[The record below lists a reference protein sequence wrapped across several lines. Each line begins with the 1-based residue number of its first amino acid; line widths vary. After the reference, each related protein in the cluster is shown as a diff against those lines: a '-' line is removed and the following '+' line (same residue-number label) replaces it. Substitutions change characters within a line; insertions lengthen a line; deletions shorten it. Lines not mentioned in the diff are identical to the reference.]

1 MGGLTSFFNPP
12 GIAYSEKFPTS
23 STNKKGL
30 STIVSDSPFFTVGRA
45 LCGGRSD
52 RLRRICPPF
61 AALRTACFRL
71 RIPRTA
77 RPAVPGGRSAG
88 CFAVHPGGANHR
100 FDQPGAI
107 RVCSE
112 IAEASKRRVQ
122 TNRFAEPMAKQNPVR
137 IVPGR
142 EKECPEA
149 KVFAELNAGSNF
161 VRAMQKVG
169 NGRKNATHF
178 PSLSK
183 LCRVWN
189 RQPRSEGFRRA
200 GWRDRTPSG
209 LYRVGR
215 QDSVVSPMPL
225 AHVCGS
231 CPAVGA
237 HGPKRRA

>member
-1 MGGLTSFFNPP
+1 M
-12 GIAYSEKFPTS
+12 
-23 STNKKGL
+23 
-30 STIVSDSPFFTVGRA
+30 SDSPFFTVGRA

-52 RLRRICPPF
+52 RLRRVCPPF

-137 IVPGR
+137 IVPER

-169 NGRKNATHF
+169 NGRKNATH
-178 PSLSK
+178 
-183 LCRVWN
+183 
-189 RQPRSEGFRRA
+189 
-200 GWRDRTPSG
+200 
-209 LYRVGR
+209 
-215 QDSVVSPMPL
+215 SPPVQVM
-225 AHVCGS
+225 
-231 CPAVGA
+231 
-237 HGPKRRA
+237 